1 MKTIA
6 PLIAVHQAD
15 LFGDCPVTDAVLALA
30 NAGAE
35 QRGAVFT
42 KQEVVD
48 FILDLAGYTTDRPLM
63 ELRLLEPSFGKGDFL
78 LPAIERLLDC
88 WAASGRPDPQL
99 NLRNAICAVE
109 LHCESFEATY
119 RAVVTRLEAAGIPS
133 HIAEDL
139 ADQWLIYGDFLLA
152 PIAGLFDFV
161 VGNPPYIR
169 QELIADAL
177 MAEYRARY
185 RTIYDRAD
193 IYIPFIERS
202 LYLLSTSGRLGFIC
216 TDRWMKNRYGAPL
229 RQLITDGYFLK
240 IYVDMVNTAAFH
252 SEVSAYPAIT
262 IIEKSAPGPTRIA
275 RQPRLEK
282 RELAKLSATLC
293 DTSPPSLSS
302 GVTTIDR
309 LAAGADPW
317 ILESSPLLALVRR
330 LEGAFPTL
338 EEAACKVGIGVA
350 TGADSAFIGKY
361 DEMDVEE
368 ERKLRLV
375 TTGDL
380 VNGELK
386 WRGLGVLNPFESDG
400 RLADLDQYP
409 RFSCYLNAHRV
420 AIEGR
425 HVAKKNPNNWYRTID
440 RIYPDLAAMPKL
452 LIPDIKGEAHITFEN
467 SGLYPHHNL
476 YYITSKDWDLKIL
489 QAVLM
494 SGIAHLFVSLY
505 STKMRGGYLRFQ
517 AQYLRRICIPH
528 WDQVP
533 EDVRE
538 RLVKALKSG
547 DKFAL
552 DSAAFDLYE
561 LTDEERASLDGVIRG
576 H

>member
-30 NAGAE
+30 TAGGE

-42 KQEVVD
+42 KKEVVD

-63 ELRLLEPSFGKGDFL
+63 DLRLLEPSFGNGDFL
-78 LPAIERLLDC
+78 LLAIDRLLDC
-88 WAASGRPDPQL
+88 WAASGRPEPQL
-99 NLRNAICAVE
+99 NLRDAICAVE
-109 LHCESFEATY
+109 LHRESFEVTY
-119 RAVVTRLEAAGIPS
+119 RAVVVRLEASGIPS
-133 HIAEDL
+133 HVAEDL
-139 ADQWLIYGDFLLA
+139 ADQWLVYGDFLLA
-152 PIAGLFDFV
+152 PIVGLFDFV

-202 LYLLSTSGRLGFIC
+202 LYLLSPSGRLGFIC

-229 RQLITDGYFLK
+229 RQFITNGYFLK
-240 IYVDMVNTAAFH
+240 FYVDMVNTAAFH
-252 SEVSAYPAIT
+252 TEVSAYPAIT
-262 IIEKSAPGPTRIA
+262 IIEKSKPGPTRIA
-275 RQPRLEK
+275 RQPLLEK
-282 RELAKLSATLC
+282 RELAKLAATLHGN
-293 DTSPPSLSS
+293 TPPSPSS
-302 GVTTIDR
+302 GVTTIER
-309 LAAGADPW
+309 LASGADPW
-317 ILESSPLLALVRR
+317 ILESSGLLDLVRR
-330 LEGAFPTL
+330 LENEYPTL
-338 EEAACKVGIGVA
+338 EEAGCKVGIGVA

-361 DEMDVEE
+361 DAMDVEVD
-368 ERKLRLV
+368 RKLRLT

-380 VNGELK
+380 VNGELE

-409 RFSCYLNAHRV
+409 RFARYLNLHRA

-440 RIYPDLAAMPKL
+440 RIYPELAAMPKL

-476 YYITSKDWDLKIL
+476 YYITSKDWDLQIL

-494 SGIAHLFVSLY
+494 SGIAHMFVSLY

-517 AQYLRRICIPH
+517 AQYLRRIRIPH
-528 WDQVP
+528 WNQVP
-533 EDVRE
+533 ASVRE
-538 RLVKALKSG
+538 RLVEALKTR
-547 DKFAL
+547 DKSAL
-552 DSAAFDLYE
+552 DNAAFDLYG
-561 LTDEERASLDGVIRG
+561 LTEEERASLDGVIRG
-576 H
+576 N